1 MLNFFLK
8 ASYVNMILS
17 ILFIHTVIQFSNA
30 ADNDPPEEEV
40 YESCT
45 SKEDPSS
52 VWKHP
57 KCQV

>member
-17 ILFIHTVIQFSNA
+17 ALLILTVIQLTNA
-30 ADNDPPEEEV
+30 ANNNPPKEEV

-45 SKEDPSS
+45 SKED
-52 VWKHP
+52 HP